1 MELPSRPRC
10 RSRDAQ
16 LLQLLQQ
23 LQLVSVTRRAPAPL
37 PHCSSLS
44 SEWLW
49 PTGYFLRAYA
59 LLHKPPQFTAAR
71 FFILQRLAPL
81 LTGKSSPPSL
91 LL

>member
-1 MELPSRPRC
+1 M
-10 RSRDAQ
+10 
-16 LLQLLQQ
+16 
-23 LQLVSVTRRAPAPL
+23 LQLVSVTRRAPAPQ
-37 PHCSSLS
+37 PHFSSLS

-59 LLHKPPQFTAAR
+59 LLHKPPHFTAAR

-81 LTGKSSPPSL
+81 LSGKSSPPSL

>member
-1 MELPSRPRC
+1 
-10 RSRDAQ
+10 
-16 LLQLLQQ
+16 
-23 LQLVSVTRRAPAPL
+23 
-37 PHCSSLS
+37 LS